1 MSKINKLA
9 YILTFFFAAVGF
21 AQNDAAFNQGNA
33 LYNEGKFQEAI
44 TAYESILQND
54 VHSAELYYNLANSYY
69 KLNRIAPSIY
79 YYEKALQISPND
91 SDIINNLSFAQNMTI
106 DAIDNVPEV
115 GFSKFVKGI
124 TNTFHF
130 DTWAILSVSCI
141 MLFVVLFLAYYFA
154 YSTGKKR
161 LSFVSSFVLLLI
173 ALITLFFAFQKQA
186 LDKKDNPAIVFSQE
200 SDVKAEPNLRSES
213 AFQVHEGTKV
223 QVLENYNNTWTK
235 IKIANGK
242 TGWIA
247 TEDIKLLKDI

>member
-1 MSKINKLA
+1 MNKLA
-9 YILTFFFAAVGF
+9 YILSFFLATVAF
-21 AQNDAAFNQGNA
+21 AQNDEAFIKGNEF
-33 LYNEGKFQEAI
+33 YNEGKFQEAI
-44 TAYESILQND
+44 TAYESILSND
-54 VHSAELYYNLANSYY
+54 VHSADLYYNLANSYY

-91 SDIINNLSFAQNMTI
+91 SDIINNLAFAQNMTI
-106 DAIDNVPEV
+106 DAIDKVPEV

-130 DTWAILSVSCI
+130 DTWAIISVSGVV
-141 MLFVVLFLAYYFA
+141 LFVILFLAYYFA
-154 YSTGKKR
+154 YSTIKKR
-161 LSFVSSFVLLLI
+161 ISFVSSFVVLLI
-173 ALITLFFAFQKQA
+173 ALVALFFAFQRQT

-223 QVLENYNNTWTK
+223 QVLESYNDTWTK
-235 IKIANGK
+235 IQIANGK

-247 TEDIKLLKDI
+247 TNDIKLLKDI

>member
-1 MSKINKLA
+1 MKKIV
-9 YILTFFFAAVGF
+9 YILTFLFATVTF
-21 AQNDAAFNQGNA
+21 AQNDETFNKGNA

-44 TAYESILQND
+44 TTYESILANN

-69 KLNRIAPSIY
+69 KLNRIAPSIF

-91 SDIINNLSFAQNMTI
+91 SDVINNLAFAQNMTI

-115 GFSKFVKGI
+115 GVSKFIKGI
-124 TNTFHF
+124 VNTFHF
-130 DTWAILSVSCI
+130 DTWAIISVSCI
-141 MLFVVLFLAYYFA
+141 ILFVVLFLAYYFA
-154 YSTGKKR
+154 YSTVKKR
-161 LSFVSSFVLLLI
+161 LSFVSSFALLVI
-173 ALITLFFAFQKQA
+173 AMATLFFAFQKQV

-223 QVLENYNNTWTK
+223 QVLESYNGTWTK
-235 IKIANGK
+235 VQIANGK

>member
-1 MSKINKLA
+1 MKKIV
-9 YILTFFFAAVGF
+9 YILTFLFASVTF
-21 AQNDAAFNQGNA
+21 AQNDETFNKGNA

-44 TAYESILQND
+44 TAYESILSNN

-69 KLNRIAPSIY
+69 KLNRIAPSIF

-91 SDIINNLSFAQNMTI
+91 SDVINNLAFAQNMTI

-115 GFSKFVKGI
+115 GVSKFIKGI
-124 TNTFHF
+124 VNTFHF
-130 DTWAILSVSCI
+130 DTWAIISVSCI
-141 MLFVVLFLAYYFA
+141 ILFVVLFLAYYFA
-154 YSTGKKR
+154 YSTVKKR
-161 LSFVSSFVLLLI
+161 LSFVSSFTLLVI
-173 ALITLFFAFQKQA
+173 AMATLFFAFQKQV

-223 QVLENYNNTWTK
+223 QVLESYNGTWTK
-235 IKIANGK
+235 VQIANGK